1 MNCCTVHYFLLSL
14 YVNVRINIKKHVYT
28 ICKHQKRHAGVYP
41 EVGESGWI
49 PKNGYRKVF
58 GSSFGYPERARL
70 RRPQEMGRGPCCCY
84 DGRGEGKSQE
94 GHFGA

>member
-1 MNCCTVHYFLLSL
+1 MFHSSL
-14 YVNVRINIKKHVYT
+14 YYYYLCTYKYKKHVYT
-28 ICKHQKRHAGVYP
+28 ICKHQELHAGVYP
-41 EVGESGWI
+41 EVGESGWL

-58 GSSFGYPERARL
+58 GASIGNSERARL
-70 RRPQEMGRGPCCCY
+70 RRPRGVGRGPCCY